1 MDWEKFSKEELQD
14 AINRFVDKIT
24 VRFDHEKTEH
34 IVTIKF
40 KLPLVDDNFHYKD
53 PDNKSKGYSVTKG
66 NMDLEGK
73 LPSVKKGRPSKNTH
87 LHHHSTVSFVRC
99 GWVIPITDNDLHFT
113 FDLITRSSS
122 LNHQYYSEYQ
132 HFLYNT
138 ITDLLDKGLNYQ
150 EIADW
155 LNEKGYTT
163 TRGKKFRNSHTHSII
178 KKKKS
183 SDIRYN
189 ITYPSQ
195 ISGCSLEMVD
205 KTIIN
210 SE

>member
-1 MDWEKFSKEELQD
+1 MRC
-14 AINRFVDKIT
+14 N
-24 VRFDHEKTEH
+24 
-34 IVTIKF
+34 
-40 KLPLVDDNFHYKD
+40 
-53 PDNKSKGYSVTKG
+53 GG
-66 NMDLEGK
+66 LEI
-73 LPSVKKGRPSKNTH
+73 KNT
-87 LHHHSTVSFVRC
+87 
-99 GWVIPITDNDLHFT
+99 DLHFT
-113 FDLITRSSS
+113 FDLTTRSPS
-122 LNHQYYSEYQ
+122 LVNRNYTEYQ

-155 LNEKGYTT
+155 LNERGYTT
-163 TRGKKFRNSHTHSII
+163 TRGKKFRNSHAHSII

-195 ISGCSLEMVD
+195 ISGCSLEVVD

-210 SE
+210 SKGFK